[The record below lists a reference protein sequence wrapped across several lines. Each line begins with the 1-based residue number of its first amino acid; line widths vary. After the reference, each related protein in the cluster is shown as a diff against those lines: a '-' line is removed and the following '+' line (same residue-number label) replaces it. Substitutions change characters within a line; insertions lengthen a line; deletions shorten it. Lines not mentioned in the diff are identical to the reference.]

1 MKGETPD
8 STQNN
13 SKITIERIY
22 LILSIIFFL
31 YLIYYYY
38 TGAGGPLR
46 LAVIMV
52 PFSFIL
58 YTLDSMRS
66 GLLYPRLSRQLNYI
80 IIIIY
85 ASLALA
91 SASYITMEF
100 NELIGV
106 RLGSYN
112 LYDVIFGAIMF
123 FLVLEYSRK
132 RHFALFIVN
141 VFLFAYALY
150 GFLPGPFRHTGLPL
164 RRLLTAMSV
173 EFETGVFERLPQLA
187 LTVIGAFIVFVSIA
201 QGFGLVRSIIRT
213 VVSKAASSARAIPQ
227 AAVVSSMSVAS
238 VSGSGAANAA
248 TTGSVTIPL
257 MKRVGISPR
266 IAAAIETASSIG
278 GQLMPPIMGISAFVM
293 ADFMGTSYFEV
304 VARGYMPALL
314 YYVGVAIAVF
324 FIARRFLPKR
334 FTSDELTKMGIQ
346 KAVSEDY
353 YKILT
358 FLLGIILLIILMGY
372 YYVAPT
378 YAALTTSWI
387 TLIIVS
393 IITIYSSF
401 KVRGEGKSG
410 LRLAIDRFTTSI
422 LDTIKRFAGFT
433 SDLTLLLSTLGIMTG
448 LLTITGIPIKIGFI
462 LMSIGQGNLLA
473 LAGIGFLFGYIVG
486 LGLPPVVTYILTV
499 IVIAPYFIEAG
510 IDPWVVHFY
519 AFFIGVF
526 SELSPPTSVT
536 AAVAAKIAE
545 APFTRTMIEAMKFAM
560 PLFILIPGVILHPEL
575 VVEPGY
581 QQIITG
587 VLLLGSMLIIISS
600 IWSTFSSNPVIDLLI
615 RLALFSMGIIT
626 LFSQEA
632 RFTIFGLLSLII
644 GVMIVLYTRR
654 L

>member
-1 MKGETPD
+1 M
-8 STQNN
+8 
-13 SKITIERIY
+13 
-22 LILSIIFFL
+22 
-31 YLIYYYY
+31 
-38 TGAGGPLR
+38 R

-80 IIIIY
+80 IVIIY

-227 AAVVSSMSVAS
+227 AAVISSMSVAS

-346 KAVSEDY
+346 KTASEDY

-358 FLLGIILLIILMGY
+358 FLSGILLLIILMGY

-462 LMSIGQGNLLA
+462 LMSMGQGNLLA

-499 IVIAPYFIEAG
+499 IVIAPYFIDAG

-600 IWSTFSSNPVIDLLI
+600 IWSTFSSNLIIDLLI

-644 GVMIVLYTRR
+644 GVMIVLYTKR

>member
-1 MKGETPD
+1 M
-8 STQNN
+8 
-13 SKITIERIY
+13 
-22 LILSIIFFL
+22 
-31 YLIYYYY
+31 
-38 TGAGGPLR
+38 R

>member
-8 STQNN
+8 SIQNN
-13 SKITIERIY
+13 PKITIERIY

-80 IIIIY
+80 IVIIY

-227 AAVVSSMSVAS
+227 AAVISSMSVAS

-346 KAVSEDY
+346 KTASEDY

-358 FLLGIILLIILMGY
+358 FLLGILLLIILMGY

-462 LMSIGQGNLLA
+462 LMSMGQGNLLA

-499 IVIAPYFIEAG
+499 IVIAPYFIDAG

-600 IWSTFSSNPVIDLLI
+600 IWSTFSSNLIIDLLI

-644 GVMIVLYTRR
+644 GVMIVLYTKR